1 MGEID
6 KLAGHKPIVSVPSQ
20 RHSGIRTELDCAKL
34 GFSTTGFYVV
44 FLLINV
50 GR

>member
-1 MGEID
+1 MREID
-6 KLAGHKPIVSVPSQ
+6 KLAGHKPIFSAPSQ
-20 RHSGIRTELDCAKL
+20 WHSGIRTELGCAKL
-34 GFSTTGFYVV
+34 GFNTKRFYVV